1 MGEATLSMTGRLA
14 GKRPL
19 LALVAGFLAA
29 VLALTLC
36 VPDAATGKR
45 GEGNE
50 LRVAT
55 YNLQDV
61 RTEDVKRDDNPRL
74 RELAATIQRI
84 RPDVILLNEIAYDQQ
99 GVPGVE
105 PGDAEGQ
112 NARRFAENYL
122 AAPQEPG
129 LAPVRYEDFMRPTNT
144 GIASGQDLDNSGEAV
159 TEYPPPPPTQ
169 PDGSPGEQT
178 PGGMAYGND
187 AYGFGTF
194 PGQYGM
200 GLLVRP
206 RYEIQEEEARTFR
219 NFLWKDM
226 PGALLPEDPETG
238 ESFYSEKELEV
249 FRLSSKSHWDVP
261 VRVPGGDTVHLL
273 ASHPTPPVFDG
284 PEDRNGRRNHD
295 EIRFLGDY
303 VSGADYIYDDSG
315 KRGGLDEDEPF
326 VILGDLNDDPDEGD
340 SAGNPVE
347 DFLFSNERVNG
358 EFVPLAQE
366 PDPDLDPSDTA
377 TFGLRADY
385 ALPSTGLPVM
395 RGGIRG
401 HTALYEG
408 GIYEDA
414 PTDHFPVWLDLEAA
428 KRGSGP
434 R

>member
-1 MGEATLSMTGRLA
+1 MA
-14 GKRPL
+14 GVT
-19 LALVAGFLAA
+19 VAVIAA
-29 VLALTLC
+29 VTLALTL
-36 VPDAATGKR
+36 PDEVSAKQGGDK
-45 GEGNE
+45 E

-61 RTEDVKRDDNPRL
+61 RTEDVKRGDNPRL
-74 RELAATIQRI
+74 EELAATIQRI
-84 RPDVILLNEIAYDQQ
+84 RPDVILLNEIAYDYQ
-99 GVPGVE
+99 GAPGVE
-105 PGDAEGQ
+105 PGDEEGQ

-122 AAPQEPG
+122 AKPQEPG
-129 LAPVRYEDFMRPTNT
+129 LAPIRYEDFMRPTNT
-144 GIASGQDLDNSGEAV
+144 GIASGYDLDNSGEAV

-178 PGGMAYGND
+178 PEGRAYGND

-206 RYEIQEEEARTFR
+206 QYEIQAYQVRTFQ
-219 NFLWKDM
+219 NFRWKDM
-226 PGALLPEDPETG
+226 PGALLPVNPETG
-238 ESFYSEKELEV
+238 DSFYSEEELEV

-295 EIRFLGDY
+295 EIRFWNDY
-303 VSGADYIYDDSG
+303 VNDADYIYDDSG
-315 KRGGLDEDEPF
+315 RSGGLAENEPF
-326 VILGDLNDDPDEGD
+326 VILGDLNADPDEGD
-340 SAGNPVE
+340 SAGNPIK
-347 DFLFSNERVNG
+347 DLLFANG
-358 EFVPLAQE
+358 RINGGFVPLARK

-385 ALPSTGLPVM
+385 ALPSVDLPVI
-395 RGGIRG
+395 RGEVRG

-408 GIYEDA
+408 GAYEGS
-414 PTDHFPVWLDLEAA
+414 PTDHFPVWLDLQI
-428 KRGSGP
+428 P
-434 R
+434 RKAPGQR